1 MEDLLRNPGF
11 HHIVEKSLK
20 LLSNKDIASFRLS
33 SRDCKNIVDYP
44 GFYLMKLS
52 HQKKVPKNLIQEWKK
67 MIQKLNDDDVEQMSN
82 SSSYF

>member
-52 HQKKVPKNLIQEWKK
+52 HQKKSTQKFDSRMEKNDPKTQ
-67 MIQKLNDDDVEQMSN
+67 
-82 SSSYF
+82 